1 MLDKSKVKEYFDATA
16 LIKDKINIVGCGSIG
31 SHLAELFARQGV
43 ESVELYDFDV
53 VSAHNITNQM
63 FFAEDIGTPKV
74 DAVEKMM
81 LAINPDIKVIKHE
94 KGLEEPF
101 TLNGFVFLCVDNI
114 ELRKKI
120 VEANRFNPNVV
131 AFFDFRT
138 RLTDSQCYAAR
149 RADARQ
155 MKALLESMNFTHDEV
170 LEETPVS
177 ACGVELNVVD
187 VIKVTTSIG
196 FANFRNF
203 VKTGELKV
211 SAIIDMENLLIDVI

>member
-1 MLDKSKVKEYFDATA
+1 MLNRAKIKEYFDAEE
-16 LIKDKINIVGCGSIG
+16 LIKDKIHIVGCGSIG

-43 ESVELYDFDV
+43 SSVELWDFDT

-63 FFAEDIGTPKV
+63 FFAEDIGTAKV

-81 LAINPDIKVIKHE
+81 VAINPDIKVTKHV
-94 KGLEEPF
+94 KGLEEPYV
-101 TLNGFVFLCVDNI
+101 LSGYIFLCVDNI

-120 VEANRFNPNVV
+120 VLANQMNPSVV

-149 RADARQ
+149 RTDTRQ
-155 MKALLESMNFTHDEV
+155 MKALLESMNFTHEEV

-211 SAIIDMENLLIDVI
+211 SALIDMENLLIDVV

>member
-1 MLDKSKVKEYFDATA
+1 MLNQSKCREYFDAA
-16 LIKDKINIVGCGSIG
+16 ELVKDKIHIVGCGSIG
-31 SHLAELFARQGV
+31 SHLAELFARQGI
-43 ESVELYDFDV
+43 ESVELWDFDT

-63 FFAEDIGTPKV
+63 FFAEDIDTAKV

-81 LAINPDIKVIKHE
+81 TAINPDIKVVKHP
-94 KGLEEPF
+94 KGLEEPYI
-101 TLNGFVFLCVDNI
+101 LSGYIFLCVDNI

-120 VEANRFNPNVV
+120 VEANRFNPQVI

-138 RLTDSQCYAAR
+138 RLTDSQCYAAQR
-149 RADARQ
+149 TDAKQ
-155 MKALLESMNFTHDEV
+155 MKALLESMNFTHAEV

-203 VKTGELKV
+203 VKTGTLKV
-211 SAIIDMENLLIDVI
+211 AAIIDMENLLIDVV

>member
-1 MLDKSKVKEYFDATA
+1 MLNQSKCREYFDAA
-16 LIKDKINIVGCGSIG
+16 ELVKDKIHIVGCGSIG
-31 SHLAELFARQGV
+31 SHLAELFARQGI
-43 ESVELYDFDV
+43 ESVELWDFDT

-63 FFAEDIGTPKV
+63 FFAEDIDAAKV

-81 LAINPDIKVIKHE
+81 KHP
-94 KGLEEPF
+94 KGLEEPYI
-101 TLNGFVFLCVDNI
+101 LSGYIFLCVDNI

-120 VEANRFNPNVV
+120 VEANRFNPQVI

-138 RLTDSQCYAAR
+138 RLTDSQCYAAQR
-149 RADARQ
+149 TDAKQ
-155 MKALLESMNFTHDEV
+155 MKALLESMNFTHAEV

-203 VKTGELKV
+203 VKTGTLKV
-211 SAIIDMENLLIDVI
+211 AAIIDMENLLIDVV

>member
-1 MLDKSKVKEYFDATA
+1 MLNQSKCREYFDAA
-16 LIKDKINIVGCGSIG
+16 ELVKDKIHIVGCGSIG
-31 SHLAELFARQGV
+31 SHLAELFARQGI
-43 ESVELYDFDV
+43 ESVELWDFDT

-63 FFAEDIGTPKV
+63 FFAEDIDAAKV

-81 LAINPDIKVIKHE
+81 TAINPDIKVVKHP
-94 KGLEEPF
+94 KGLEEPYI
-101 TLNGFVFLCVDNI
+101 LSGYIFLCVDNI

-120 VEANRFNPNVV
+120 VEANRFNPQVI

-138 RLTDSQCYAAR
+138 RLTDSQCYAAQR
-149 RADARQ
+149 TDAKQ
-155 MKALLESMNFTHDEV
+155 MKALLESMNFTHAEV

-203 VKTGELKV
+203 VKTGTLKV
-211 SAIIDMENLLIDVI
+211 AAIIDMENLLIDVV

>member
-1 MLDKSKVKEYFDATA
+1 MNLSKVKEYFDAEELVTG
-16 LIKDKINIVGCGSIG
+16 KVNIIGCGSIG
-31 SHLAELFARQGV
+31 SHLAELFARQGIQ
-43 ESVELYDFDV
+43 EVELWDFDT

-63 FFAEDIGTPKV
+63 FFHEDIGAYKV

-81 LAINPDIKVIKHE
+81 TAINPDIKVIKHP
-94 KGLEEPF
+94 KGIEEPY
-101 TLNGFVFLCVDNI
+101 TLSGYVFLCVDNI

-120 VEANRFNPNVV
+120 VLANKFNPKVI

-138 RLTDSQCYAAR
+138 RLTDSQCYAAVR
-149 RADARQ
+149 TDLKQ
-155 MKALLESMNFTHDEV
+155 MNALIESMNFTHAEV

-203 VKTGELKV
+203 LKTGQLKV
-211 SAIIDMENLLIDVI
+211 AAIIDMESLLIDVV

>member
-1 MLDKSKVKEYFDATA
+1 MLNQSKCREYFDAA
-16 LIKDKINIVGCGSIG
+16 ELIKDKIHIVGCGSIG
-31 SHLAELFARQGV
+31 SHLAELFARQGI
-43 ESVELYDFDV
+43 ESVELWDFDT

-63 FFAEDIGTPKV
+63 FFAEDIDAAKV

-81 LAINPDIKVIKHE
+81 TAINPDIKVVKHP
-94 KGLEEPF
+94 KGLEEPYI
-101 TLNGFVFLCVDNI
+101 LSGYIFLCVDNI

-120 VEANRFNPNVV
+120 VEANRFNPQVI

-138 RLTDSQCYAAR
+138 RLTDSQCYAAQR
-149 RADARQ
+149 TDAKQ
-155 MKALLESMNFTHDEV
+155 MKALLESMNFTHAEV

-203 VKTGELKV
+203 VKTGTLKV
-211 SAIIDMENLLIDVI
+211 AAIIDMENLLIDVV